1 MFQPVI
7 IAGGV
12 GTRLWPLSR
21 EKYPKQFLTLTDSK
35 HSLFQQTVLRL
46 QGLPHASPLV
56 ICNEEH
62 RFMTAEQLRQIDHT
76 DTQILLEPEGRNT
89 APAIALAALKALE
102 KGKDPILLVLAADHV
117 IADIQAFHHAV
128 EQAVALAKHNHLV
141 TFGIVP
147 THPHTGYG
155 YIKSGQA
162 QQPYGYRVDSFV
174 EKPTLE
180 LATHYLSTGEYYWNS
195 GMFMFKA
202 SRYLEELKQ
211 YQCDIYSACKAAMR
225 DQTPDLDFI
234 RINQDAFAECPSNSI
249 DYAVMEHTKHGLVV
263 PLDAHWNDVGEFS
276 ALWDISQRDEQG
288 NVIKG
293 DVKALDT
300 QNTLILNE
308 DKLVATLG
316 VQDLVIINTKDAL
329 LVAHQDHTQ
338 KVRDIAQHLQDE
350 NRSEAS
356 IHREVYRPWGKY
368 DAFDRGERFLV
379 KRITV
384 KPGAKLSKQMH
395 YHRSEHWVVVAGTAK
410 VLIGDKEQYV
420 GENESVYIPIAQVHA
435 LENPGKVDLELI
447 EVQSGAYLAEDDIV
461 RFDDQYG
468 RR

>member
-35 HSLFQQTVLRL
+35 HTLFQDTVLRL
-46 QGLPHASPLV
+46 QGLPHSSPLV

-62 RFMTAEQLRQIDHT
+62 RFITAEQLRQIDCSNA
-76 DTQILLEPEGRNT
+76 QILLEREGRNT
-89 APAIALAALKALE
+89 APAIALAAFKALE
-102 KGKDPILLVLAADHV
+102 MQDAPVLLVLAADHV
-117 IADIQAFHHAV
+117 IANGEAF
-128 EQAVALAKHNHLV
+128 EQAVEKALVLAKNDHLV

-162 QQPYGYRVDSFV
+162 QSSYGYRVDSFV

-180 LATHYLSTGEYYWNS
+180 LAQQYLSTGQYYWNS

-202 SRYLEELKQ
+202 SRYLEELKL
-211 YQCDIYSACKAAMR
+211 YQQDIYTACKAAMSE
-225 DQTPDLDFI
+225 QKPDLDFI
-234 RINQDAFAECPSNSI
+234 RINQEAFHTCPSDSI
-249 DYAVMEHTKHGLVV
+249 DYAVMEHTKHAMVV
-263 PLDAHWNDVGEFS
+263 PLDASWNDVGEFA
-276 ALWDISQRDEQG
+276 ALWDVSQRDEQG
-288 NVIKG
+288 NVVKG

-300 QNTLILNE
+300 QNTLILSE

-329 LVAHQDHTQ
+329 LVAHKDHTQ
-338 KVRDIAQHLQDE
+338 KVKEIAHQLQTE
-350 NRSEAS
+350 NRPEAS

-395 YHRSEHWVVVAGTAK
+395 HHRSEHWVVVAGTAK
-410 VLIGDKEQYV
+410 VLIGEKEQYIA
-420 GENESVYIPIAQVHA
+420 ENESVYIPIAEVHA

-447 EVQSGAYLAEDDIV
+447 EVQSGAYLDEDDIV

-468 RR
+468 RS

>member
-21 EKYPKQFLTLTDSK
+21 EKYPKQFLALTDSQ
-35 HSLFQQTVLRL
+35 HSLFQETVLRL
-46 QGLPHASPLV
+46 QGLAYSSPLV

-62 RFMTAEQLRQIDHT
+62 RFITAEQLRQIDHT
-76 DTQILLEPEGRNT
+76 HAQIILEPEGRNT

-102 KGKDPILLVLAADHV
+102 KGNDPILLVQAADHV
-117 IADIQAFHHAV
+117 IADKKAFQ
-128 EQAVALAKHNHLV
+128 QAVAQALVLAEHNHLV

-155 YIKSGQA
+155 YIKSGQV
-162 QQPYGYRVDSFV
+162 QSPNGYRVESFV
-174 EKPTLE
+174 EKPSLE
-180 LATHYLSTGEYYWNS
+180 LAEHYLNTGQYYWNS

-202 SRYLEELKQ
+202 SRYLEELKL
-211 YQCDIYSACKAAMR
+211 YQQDIYTACKAAMNE
-225 DQTPDLDFI
+225 QKPDLDFI
-234 RINQDAFAECPSNSI
+234 RIKQEAFCACPSDSI
-249 DYAVMEHTKHGLVV
+249 DYALMEHTQHAVVV
-263 PLDAHWNDVGEFS
+263 PLDANWSDVGEFS
-276 ALWDISQRDEQG
+276 ALWDVSQRDSNG
-288 NVIKG
+288 NAIKG

-300 QNTLILNE
+300 HNTLIHSE

-329 LVAHQDHTQ
+329 LVAHKEHTQ
-338 KVRDIAQHLQDE
+338 KVKQIAQQLQTE
-350 NRSEAS
+350 NRPEVSV
-356 IHREVYRPWGKY
+356 HREVYRPWGKY

-384 KPGAKLSKQMH
+384 KPGARLSKQMH
-395 YHRSEHWVVVAGTAK
+395 HHRSEHWVVVAGTAK
-410 VLIGDKEQYV
+410 VLIGEKEQYV
-420 GENESVYIPIAQVHA
+420 AENESVYIPIAQVHA

-468 RR
+468 RN